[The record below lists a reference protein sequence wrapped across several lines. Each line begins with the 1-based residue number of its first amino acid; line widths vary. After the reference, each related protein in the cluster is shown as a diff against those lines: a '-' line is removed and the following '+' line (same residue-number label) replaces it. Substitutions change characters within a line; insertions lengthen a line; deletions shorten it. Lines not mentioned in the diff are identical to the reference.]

1 MNEPVRQLRPPP
13 PALNV
18 LEHKLLGGL
27 LDLGEAHAGALIEA
41 SGIGPEQ
48 IRDVRTSQAWRLVRE
63 LTVKRGA
70 EINPST
76 VHALGESYGL
86 FCSTDGDWL
95 LALSG
100 ANTLTPTSWLQI
112 AENLKRRILGV
123 GLADRLEPF
132 LRDLRQGGYHGPA
145 VAAELEEAA
154 NMLARS
160 SVATETAASD
170 VLELADVW
178 DHREKTGRSPLLRT
192 GIKVLDE
199 ATAPTGQLGGIP
211 PKGGVLYGAPGSG
224 KNMVLAA
231 WMRWQLESDHALHI
245 GGIFCEDGSK
255 WLLKRWTALDL
266 GIPLGAVGVVR
277 RTDEQRAKLEELN
290 PHYHRLL
297 ERVHCFRYRR
307 IRPTELIQ
315 TLRGWHYAYGIGAV
329 YFDNLRH
336 LDFRPDPGAQF
347 RRQFVNEKRNE
358 QMNEAFD
365 AFAEF
370 ADRKEIPAI
379 AAAHTVRLDE
389 RQEFRP
395 PRLSE
400 IMDSAGIERACRFA
414 LGLWRTRSHELRG
427 TITKNTEGP
436 GTGTT
441 IEFDRHIEA
450 AMVDPDG
457 GRVVNLDREKRE
469 EQEARETEAEDRNF
483 AKRKARRD
491 RDAREKAAE
500 KAEAAKNAPPP
511 PQATLPLETP
521 KP

>member
-1 MNEPVRQLRPPP
+1 MNEPVRQLRPAP

-63 LTVKRGA
+63 LTGKRGA

-76 VHALGESYGL
+76 VHSLGESYGL

-123 GLADRLEPF
+123 GLAERLEPF
-132 LRDLRQGGYHGPA
+132 LRDLRQGGYHAPA

-160 SVATETAASD
+160 SVATETAATD

-192 GIKVLDE
+192 GIKVLDD
-199 ATAPTGQLGGIP
+199 ATAAAGHHGGLP
-211 PKGGVLYGAPGSG
+211 PKACVLFGPPGSG
-224 KNMVLAA
+224 KNMVMAA
-231 WMRWQLESDHALHI
+231 MIRWQLESDHGLHI

-255 WLLKRWTALDL
+255 WLIRRWTALDL
-266 GIPLGAVGVVR
+266 GMPLGNVGVVQ
-277 RTDEQRAKLEELN
+277 RTEEQRAKLLDLN
-290 PHYHRLL
+290 AHYHRLL

-307 IRPTELIQ
+307 IRPSELLQ
-315 TLRGWHYAYGIGAV
+315 TLRGWHYAYGIGAA
-329 YFDNLRH
+329 YFDNMRH
-336 LDFRPDPGAQF
+336 YDFRPDPGAQF
-347 RRQFVNEKRNE
+347 RRQFMPDKRNE

-365 AFAEF
+365 GLAEF
-370 ADRKEIPAI
+370 ADRKEIPVI
-379 AAAHTVRLDE
+379 AAAHTTRLDE

-395 PRLSE
+395 PRLAE
-400 IMDSAGIERACRFA
+400 IADSAGIERACRFA
-414 LGLWRTRSHELRG
+414 LGLWRTKSHELRG
-427 TITKNTEGP
+427 TIQKNTEGP

-441 IEFDRHIEA
+441 IEFERFTEA

-457 GRVVNLDREKRE
+457 GRVVNLEQEKRE
-469 EQEARETEAEDRNF
+469 EQSAKETETEDRAY
-483 AKRKARRD
+483 AKRKRR
-491 RDAREKAAE
+491 RELDAKDKAAE

-511 PQATLPLETP
+511 PQATLPLEAP